1 MTTIKLSFRNIKKS
15 FKDYAI
21 YFFTLILGVAIFY
34 VFNSIESQTVLL
46 DVTNSTH
53 KVIDLMTNMLSGA
66 SVFVA
71 FILGFLI
78 IYASRFLIKRRNKE
92 FGIYMLLGMSKR
104 KISMILFFETILIGI
119 ISLAVGLGLGV
130 LLSQLMSMLVANMFE
145 ADMTKYEFIFS
156 SQACIKT
163 IIYFGIM
170 YVIVMLF
177 NTVNIGKCKLID
189 LIQTNKKSEK
199 VKMKNPMLCTIVF
212 IISAIALGYAY
223 YMVTGGINETI
234 KPPEDIFKPIVIGAV
249 STFFIFWSLSGLIL
263 KIVTS
268 MKNLYVKGLN
278 TFTFRQLSSKI
289 NSTVFSMTIISLMLF
304 VTICVLSS
312 ALSLK
317 NSMTANLDELA
328 PADIQLEKRVLNE
341 DWLDQGYNEEQIK
354 NSKLSIREILE
365 KFDFNIDSYLEESV
379 EYNLYQTEELT
390 FGDTLGDNWETIK
403 NTYTSLIPYNVPYN
417 VADDIMTIS
426 DYNKVAKFYGNEEY
440 TINEDEYI
448 IVADY
453 DSMIEIRNVAL
464 KDNQEITV
472 FGHTLKPKYNECQ
485 YGFVEMASNHINSG
499 IIIVP
504 DDIVDDNYIVYNSII
519 GNYYTDSLDEQR
531 EIQEQIKNLV
541 NNPISLEYNLPS
553 INSKVDISEASIGTG
568 ALVTFLGLYLGIVF
582 LIASVA
588 ILALKE
594 LTESTDNKERY
605 NMLRKLGAD
614 EKMINKSLFRQ
625 IAIFFM
631 FPLLIAIIH
640 SIFGITFCSYIIE
653 TFGNEQLLPS
663 IIMTAIFIVVFY
675 GGYFLITYL
684 SSKNIIKENRN
695 AREY

>member
-53 KVIDLMTNMLSGA
+53 EVIDLMTNMLSGA

-289 NSTVFSMTIISLMLF
+289 NTTVFSMTIISLMLF

-403 NTYTSLIPYNVPYN
+403 NTYTSLIPYN

-553 INSKVDISEASIGTG
+553 INSKVDISEASIGIG

-663 IIMTAIFIVVFY
+663 IIMTAIFIVVIY

>member
-46 DVTNSTH
+46 DITESTYDI
-53 KVIDLMTNMLSGA
+53 IDTLSNMLSGA

-78 IYASRFLIKRRNKE
+78 IYASRFLMKRRNKE

-130 LLSQLMSMLVANMFE
+130 ALSQLMSMLVANMFE
-145 ADMTKYEFIFS
+145 ADMTRYEFIFS
-156 SQACIKT
+156 SNACIKT
-163 IIYFGIM
+163 LIYFGIM

-177 NTVNIGKCKLID
+177 NVINVGKCKLID
-189 LIQTNKKSEK
+189 LIQTSKKSET

-212 IISAIALGYAY
+212 ILSVIALGYAY
-223 YMVTGGINETI
+223 YLVTGGVNETVQTPDGII
-234 KPPEDIFKPIVIGAV
+234 KPIIIGAV
-249 STFFIFWSLSGLIL
+249 ATFFLFWSLSGLML
-263 KIVTS
+263 KIVMN

-278 TFTFRQLSSKI
+278 TFTLRQVSSKI
-289 NSTVFSMTIISLMLF
+289 NTTVFSMTIICLMLF

-317 NSMTANLDELA
+317 NSMTENLNALA
-328 PADIQLEKRVLNE
+328 PADIQLSISVKDES
-341 DWLDQGYNEEQIK
+341 WLDQGYNEAQIE
-354 NSKLSIREILE
+354 NSKLGVRKTLE
-365 KFDFNIDSYLEESV
+365 AFGLNIEDYLQESV
-379 EYNLYQTEELT
+379 EYNSYRMDGLT
-390 FGDTLGDNWETIK
+390 FGDSLGDSLEYIK
-403 NTYTSLIPYNVPYN
+403 NNSTSMIPYNMPEE
-417 VADDIMTIS
+417 IMTIS
-426 DYNKVAKFYGNEEY
+426 DYNKVARFYGNEEY
-440 TINEDEYI
+440 TLENNEYMI
-448 IVADY
+448 IADY
-453 DSMIEIRNVAL
+453 DAMIAIRNVAL
-464 KDNQEITV
+464 ANNQELTI
-472 FGHTLKPKYNECQ
+472 FGHTLKPKYQECQ

-504 DDIVDDNYIVYNSII
+504 DNVVSEEECSYNSII

-531 EIQEQIKNLV
+531 EIQDKIKTMIQ
-541 NNPISLEYNLPS
+541 NPLSAEYSLPNV
-553 INSKVDISEASIGTG
+553 NSKVDISEASIGLG

-605 NMLRKLGAD
+605 AMLRKLGAD

-631 FPLLIAIIH
+631 FPLLVAIIH
-640 SIFGITFCSYIIE
+640 SIFGITFCSYVIS

-663 IIMTAIFIVVFY
+663 IIVTAIFIVVIY
-675 GGYFLITYL
+675 GGYFLITYF
-684 SSKNIIKENRN
+684 SSKNIIKER
-695 AREY
+695 

>member
-234 KPPEDIFKPIVIGAV
+234 KTPEDIFKPIVIGAV

-289 NSTVFSMTIISLMLF
+289 NTTVFSMTIISLMLF

-403 NTYTSLIPYNVPYN
+403 NTYTSLIPYN

>member
-46 DVTNSTH
+46 DVTESTYE
-53 KVIDLMTNMLSGA
+53 VIGMMTTMLSAA

-145 ADMTKYEFIFS
+145 ADMTKYQFIFS
-156 SQACIKT
+156 SDACIKT
-163 IIYFGIM
+163 LIYFGIM
-170 YVIVMLF
+170 YAIVMLF
-177 NTVNIGKCKLID
+177 NAINVGKCKLID
-189 LIQTNKKSEK
+189 LIQTSRKSET
-199 VKMKNPMLCTIVF
+199 VKMKNPLLCTLVF
-212 IISAIALGYAY
+212 IISAITLGYAY
-223 YMVTGGINETI
+223 YMVTGGVNKTLET
-234 KPPEDIFKPIVIGAV
+234 PENILKPIIIGAI
-249 STFFIFWSLSGLIL
+249 STFFLFWSLSGLIL
-263 KIVTS
+263 KAVMS
-268 MKNLYVKGLN
+268 MKNLYVKDLN
-278 TFTFRQLSSKI
+278 TFTFRQVSSKI
-289 NSTVFSMTIISLMLF
+289 NTTVFSMTIISLMLF

-317 NSMTANLDELA
+317 KSMTANLDELA
-328 PADIQLEKRVLNE
+328 PADIQLQKRVLNE
-341 DWLDQGYNEEQIK
+341 KWLDQGYNEEQIK
-354 NSKLSIREILE
+354 NSKLGIRETLE
-365 KFDFNIDSYLEESV
+365 KLDFNLDSYLEDSV
-379 EYNLYQTEELT
+379 EYKLYQTENLT
-390 FGDTLGDNWETIK
+390 FGDTLGDSLEKIK
-403 NTYTSLIPYNVPYN
+403 NNYTSMIPYNL
-417 VADDIMTIS
+417 AEDIMTIS
-426 DYNKVAKFYGNEEY
+426 DYNKVAKFYGNQQY
-440 TINEDEYI
+440 TLTEDEYI
-448 IVADY
+448 IIADY
-453 DSMIEIRNVAL
+453 DSMITIRNVAL
-464 KDNQEITV
+464 RNNQEITV

-485 YGFVEMASNHINSG
+485 YGFVEMSSNHINPG

-504 DDIVDDNYIVYNSII
+504 DDVVDDHYVAYNSVI
-519 GNYYTDSLDEQR
+519 GNYCTNDLDEQR
-531 EIQEQIKNLV
+531 QIQEQIRNLV
-541 NNPISLEYNLPS
+541 TNPLATQYNLPT
-553 INSKVDISEASIGTG
+553 INSRVDISEASIGLG

-605 NMLRKLGAD
+605 KMLRKLGAD

-631 FPLLIAIIH
+631 FPLLVAIIH
-640 SIFGITFCSYIIE
+640 SIFGLTFCSYVIS
-653 TFGNEQLLPS
+653 TFGNEQLLNS
-663 IIMTAIFIVVFY
+663 IIMTAIFIVVIY

-684 SSKNIIKENRN
+684 CSKNIIKEK
-695 AREY
+695 

>member
-46 DVTNSTH
+46 DVTESTYE
-53 KVIDLMTNMLSGA
+53 VIGMMTTMLSAA

-119 ISLAVGLGLGV
+119 ISLAVGLGLGI

-145 ADMTKYEFIFS
+145 ADMTKYQFIFS
-156 SQACIKT
+156 QDACIKT
-163 IIYFGIM
+163 LIYFGIM

-177 NTVNIGKCKLID
+177 NAINVGKCKLID
-189 LIQTNKKSEK
+189 LIQTSKKSETIK
-199 VKMKNPMLCTIVF
+199 LKNLLLCTVVF
-212 IISAIALGYAY
+212 ILSVVALGYAY

-234 KPPEDIFKPIVIGAV
+234 KTPEDILKPIVIGAI

-263 KIVTS
+263 KIVMG

-278 TFTFRQLSSKI
+278 AFTFRQVSSKI
-289 NSTVFSMTIISLMLF
+289 NTTVFSMTIISLMLF

-312 ALSLK
+312 SLSLK

-328 PADIQLEKRVLNE
+328 PADIQLTISVKDD
-341 DWLDQGYNEEQIK
+341 DWLNQGYNEKQIA
-354 NSKLSIREILE
+354 NSKLGVRKNLE
-365 KFDFNIDSYLEESV
+365 ALNFNIDNYFNESV
-379 EYNLYQTEELT
+379 EYNIYRTEDLV
-390 FGDTLGDNWETIK
+390 FDDTLGDSKKEVEES
-403 NTYTSLIPYNVPYN
+403 YLTSMIPYSVEEM
-417 VADDIMTIS
+417 IMTVS
-426 DYNKVAKFYGNEEY
+426 DYNNVAKIYNNEEY
-440 TINEDEYI
+440 SLNDNEYM

-453 DSMIEIRNVAL
+453 DSMVQIRNIAL
-464 KDNQEITV
+464 KNNEEITV
-472 FGHTLKPKYNECQ
+472 FGHTLKPKYNECKD
-485 YGFVEMASNHINSG
+485 GFVDMSSNHINSG

-504 DDIVDDNYIVYNSII
+504 DNVVDENYKAYNSII
-519 GNYYTDSLDEQR
+519 GNYKTESVDEQR
-531 EIQEQIKNLV
+531 NIEETIKGLI
-541 NNPISLEYNLPS
+541 NNPLSEKYNLPTV
-553 INSKVDISEASIGTG
+553 NTRLDISEASIGLG

-605 NMLRKLGAD
+605 KMLRKLGAD

-631 FPLLIAIIH
+631 FPLLVAIIH
-640 SIFGITFCSYIIE
+640 SIFGIKFCSYIIS
-653 TFGNEQLLPS
+653 TFGNEQLLNS
-663 IIMTAIFIVVFY
+663 IIMTAVFIVVIY

-684 SSKNIIKENRN
+684 CSKNIIKEK
-695 AREY
+695 

>member
-53 KVIDLMTNMLSGA
+53 EVIDLMTNMLSGA

-234 KPPEDIFKPIVIGAV
+234 KTPEDIFKPIVIGAV

-289 NSTVFSMTIISLMLF
+289 NTTVFSMTIISLMLF

-403 NTYTSLIPYNVPYN
+403 NTYTSLIPYNV
-417 VADDIMTIS
+417 ADDIMTIS

-485 YGFVEMASNHINSG
+485 YGFLEMASNHINSG

-553 INSKVDISEASIGTG
+553 INSKVDISEASIGIG

-663 IIMTAIFIVVFY
+663 IIMTAIFIVVIY

-684 SSKNIIKENRN
+684 YSKNIIKENRN

>member
-34 VFNSIESQTVLL
+34 VFNSIESQTVLI
-46 DVTNSTH
+46 DATESTYEI
-53 KVIDLMTNMLSGA
+53 IDMMTTMLSAA

-78 IYASRFLIKRRNKE
+78 IYASRFLMKRRNKE

-104 KISMILFFETILIGI
+104 KISMVLFFETILIGI
-119 ISLAVGLGLGV
+119 ISLVVGLGLGV

-145 ADMTKYEFIFS
+145 ADMTKYQFIFS
-156 SQACIKT
+156 ADSCIKT
-163 IIYFGIM
+163 LIYFGIM

-177 NTVNIGKCKLID
+177 NAINVGRCKLID
-189 LIQTNKKSEK
+189 LLQTSRKSET
-199 VKMKNPMLCTIVF
+199 VKMKNPLLCVIVF
-212 IISAIALGYAY
+212 ILAVIALGYAY

-234 KPPEDIFKPIVIGAV
+234 KTPQDILKPIVIGAI

-263 KIVTS
+263 KIVMN

-278 TFTFRQLSSKI
+278 AFTFRQVSSKI
-289 NSTVFSMTIISLMLF
+289 NTTVFSMTIISLMLF

-328 PADIQLEKRVLNE
+328 PADIQLTISVKDD
-341 DWLDQGYNEEQIK
+341 DWLDQGYNEKQIE
-354 NSKLSIREILE
+354 NSKLGVRRTLE
-365 KFDFNIDSYLEESV
+365 AFDFNIDDYFKEYV
-379 EYNLYQTEELT
+379 EYNSYRMDNFT
-390 FGDTLGDNWETIK
+390 FADSLGDSLEYVK
-403 NTYTSLIPYNVPYN
+403 NNTTSMIPYNMSEE
-417 VADDIMTIS
+417 IIKLS
-426 DYNKVAKFYGNEEY
+426 DYNKIARIYNNEEY
-440 TINEDEYI
+440 TLNEDEYMI
-448 IVADY
+448 IADY
-453 DSMIEIRNVAL
+453 DSMITIRNVAL
-464 KDNQEITV
+464 EDNQELTI
-472 FGHTLKPKYNECQ
+472 FGHTLKPKYNECKE
-485 YGFVEMASNHINSG
+485 GFVEMASNHINSG
-499 IIIVP
+499 VIIVP
-504 DDIVDDNYIVYNSII
+504 DEIVDEQYLAFNSII
-519 GNYYTDSLDEQR
+519 GNYYTDSLEEQR
-531 EIQEQIKNLV
+531 DIQEQLKNLI
-541 NNPISLEYNLPS
+541 NNPLSVEYSLPT
-553 INSKVDISEASIGTG
+553 INSRVDISEASIGIG

-605 NMLRKLGAD
+605 KMLRKLGAD
-614 EKMINKSLFRQ
+614 EKMINRSLFRQ
-625 IAIFFM
+625 IAIFFI
-631 FPLLIAIIH
+631 FPLLVAIIH

-653 TFGNEQLLPS
+653 TFGNEQLLNS
-663 IIMTAIFIVVFY
+663 IIMTAIFIVVIY

-684 SSKNIIKENRN
+684 SSKNIIKER
-695 AREY
+695 

>member
-46 DVTNSTH
+46 DITESTYDI
-53 KVIDLMTNMLSGA
+53 IDTLSNMLSGA

-78 IYASRFLIKRRNKE
+78 IYASRFLMKRRNKE

-119 ISLAVGLGLGV
+119 ISLAVGLGLGA

-145 ADMTKYEFIFS
+145 ADMTRYEFIFS
-156 SQACIKT
+156 SDACIKT
-163 IIYFGIM
+163 LIYFGIM

-177 NTVNIGKCKLID
+177 NVINVGKCKLID
-189 LIQTNKKSEK
+189 LIQTSKKSET
-199 VKMKNPMLCTIVF
+199 VKMKNPMICTIVF
-212 IISAIALGYAY
+212 ILSVIALGYAY
-223 YMVTGGINETI
+223 YLVTGGVNETVQTPDGII
-234 KPPEDIFKPIVIGAV
+234 KPIIIGAV
-249 STFFIFWSLSGLIL
+249 ATFFLFWSLSGLML
-263 KIVTS
+263 KIVMS
-268 MKNLYVKGLN
+268 MKSLYTKGLN
-278 TFTFRQLSSKI
+278 TFTLRQVSSKI
-289 NSTVFSMTIISLMLF
+289 NTTVFSMTIICLMLF

-317 NSMTANLDELA
+317 SSMTANLNELA
-328 PADIQLEKRVLNE
+328 PADIQLSISVKDES
-341 DWLDQGYNEEQIK
+341 WLDQGYNEAQIE
-354 NSKLSIREILE
+354 NSKLGIRKTLE
-365 KFDFNIDSYLEESV
+365 AFGINIDDYLQESV
-379 EYNLYQTEELT
+379 EYNSYRMDDLT
-390 FGDTLGDNWETIK
+390 FGDSLGDSLEYIK
-403 NTYTSLIPYNVPYN
+403 NNTTSMIPYNMQEE
-417 VADDIMTIS
+417 IMTIS
-426 DYNKVAKFYGNEEY
+426 DYNKVARFYGNEEY
-440 TINEDEYI
+440 TLADNEYI
-448 IVADY
+448 IIADY
-453 DSMIEIRNVAL
+453 DAMIAIRNVAL
-464 KDNQEITV
+464 ANNQELTI
-472 FGHTLKPKYNECQ
+472 FGHTLKPKYQECQ

-504 DDIVDDNYIVYNSII
+504 DAVVSGEERSYNSII
-519 GNYYTDSLDEQR
+519 GNYYTNSLDEQR
-531 EIQEQIKNLV
+531 EIQGQIKNLV
-541 NNPISLEYNLPS
+541 KNPLSENYSLPNV
-553 INSKVDISEASIGTG
+553 NSKVDISEASIGLG

-605 NMLRKLGAD
+605 AMLRKLGAD

-631 FPLLIAIIH
+631 FPLLVAIIH
-640 SIFGITFCSYIIE
+640 SIFGITFCSYIIS

-663 IIMTAIFIVVFY
+663 IIVTAIFIVVIY
-675 GGYFLITYL
+675 GGYFLITYF
-684 SSKNIIKENRN
+684 SSKNIIKER
-695 AREY
+695 

>member
-46 DVTNSTH
+46 DVTESTYE
-53 KVIDLMTNMLSGA
+53 VIDMMTTMLSAA

-78 IYASRFLIKRRNKE
+78 IYASRFLMKRRNKE

-119 ISLAVGLGLGV
+119 ISLVVGLGLGV

-145 ADMTKYEFIFS
+145 ADMTKYQFIFS
-156 SQACIKT
+156 QDACIKT
-163 IIYFGIM
+163 LIYFGIM
-170 YVIVMLF
+170 YIIVMLF
-177 NTVNIGKCKLID
+177 NAINVGKCKLID
-189 LIQTNKKSEK
+189 LIQTSKKSETIK
-199 VKMKNPMLCTIVF
+199 LKNPLLCTVVF
-212 IISAIALGYAY
+212 ILSAIALGYAY
-223 YMVTGGINETI
+223 YMVTGGINETV
-234 KPPEDIFKPIVIGAV
+234 KTPEDILKPIVIGAI

-263 KIVTS
+263 KIVMS
-268 MKNLYVKGLN
+268 MKNLYVKRLN
-278 TFTFRQLSSKI
+278 AFTFRQVSSKI
-289 NSTVFSMTIISLMLF
+289 NTTVFSMTIISLMLF

-328 PADIQLEKRVLNE
+328 PADIQLTISVKDD
-341 DWLDQGYNEEQIK
+341 DWLDQGYNEKQIE
-354 NSKLSIREILE
+354 NSKLGVRENLE
-365 KFDFNIDSYLEESV
+365 ALNFNIDDYLEESV
-379 EYNLYQTEELT
+379 EYNIYRTEDLT
-390 FGDTLGDNWETIK
+390 FDDTLGDSMEEIEK
-403 NTYTSLIPYNVPYN
+403 SYLTSMIPYSVEEM
-417 VADDIMTIS
+417 IMTIS
-426 DYNKVAKFYGNEEY
+426 DYNNVAKIYNNEQY
-440 TINEDEYI
+440 TLNDDEYMI
-448 IVADY
+448 IADY
-453 DSMIEIRNVAL
+453 DSMVQIRNIAL
-464 KDNQEITV
+464 KNNEEINV
-472 FGHTLKPKYNECQ
+472 FGHTLKPKYNECKD
-485 YGFVEMASNHINSG
+485 GFVDMSSNHINSG
-499 IIIVP
+499 IIVIP
-504 DDIVDDNYIVYNSII
+504 DSIVDNNFKAYNSII
-519 GNYYTDSLDEQR
+519 GNYNTESIDEQR
-531 EIQEQIKNLV
+531 EIQNSIRNLI
-541 NNPISLEYNLPS
+541 NNPLSEQYNLPTV
-553 INSKVDISEASIGTG
+553 NSRLDISEASIGLG

-605 NMLRKLGAD
+605 KMLRKLGAD
-614 EKMINKSLFRQ
+614 EKMVNKSLFRQ

-640 SIFGITFCSYIIE
+640 SIFGIKFCSYIIS
-653 TFGNEQLLPS
+653 TFGNEQLLNS
-663 IIMTAIFIVVFY
+663 IIMTAVFIVVIY

-684 SSKNIIKENRN
+684 CSKNIIKEK
-695 AREY
+695 

>member
-53 KVIDLMTNMLSGA
+53 EVIDLMTNMLSGA

-104 KISMILFFETILIGI
+104 RISMILFFETILIGI
-119 ISLAVGLGLGV
+119 ISLAVGLGIGV

-289 NSTVFSMTIISLMLF
+289 NTTVFSMTIISLMLF

-403 NTYTSLIPYNVPYN
+403 NTYTSLIPYNV
-417 VADDIMTIS
+417 ADDIMTIS

-485 YGFVEMASNHINSG
+485 YGFVEMASNHMNSG

-553 INSKVDISEASIGTG
+553 INSKVDISEASIGIG

>member
-234 KPPEDIFKPIVIGAV
+234 KTPENIFKPIVIGAV

-289 NSTVFSMTIISLMLF
+289 NTTVFSMTIISLMLF

-317 NSMTANLDELA
+317 NSMTANLEELA

-403 NTYTSLIPYNVPYN
+403 NTYTSLIPYNV
-417 VADDIMTIS
+417 ADDIMTIS

-485 YGFVEMASNHINSG
+485 YGFVEMAGNHMNSG

-663 IIMTAIFIVVFY
+663 IIMTAIFIVVIY

-684 SSKNIIKENRN
+684 YSKNIIKENRN

>member
-46 DVTNSTH
+46 DVTESTYE
-53 KVIDLMTNMLSGA
+53 VIGMMTTMLSAA

-156 SQACIKT
+156 QDACIKT
-163 IIYFGIM
+163 LIYFGIM

-177 NTVNIGKCKLID
+177 NAINVGKCKLID
-189 LIQTNKKSEK
+189 LIQTSKKSETIK
-199 VKMKNPMLCTIVF
+199 LKNPLLCTVVF
-212 IISAIALGYAY
+212 ILSAIALGYAY

-234 KPPEDIFKPIVIGAV
+234 KTPEDILKPIVIGAI

-263 KIVTS
+263 KIVMS

-278 TFTFRQLSSKI
+278 AFTFRQVSSKI
-289 NSTVFSMTIISLMLF
+289 NTTVFSMTIISLMLF

-312 ALSLK
+312 SLSLK

-328 PADIQLEKRVLNE
+328 PADIQLTISVKDD
-341 DWLDQGYNEEQIK
+341 DWLDQGYNEKQIE
-354 NSKLSIREILE
+354 NSKLGVRKTLE
-365 KFDFNIDSYLEESV
+365 AFDFNIDDYFKEYV
-379 EYNLYQTEELT
+379 EYNSYRMEDFT
-390 FGDTLGDNWETIK
+390 FADSLGDSLEYVK
-403 NTYTSLIPYNVPYN
+403 NNNTSMIPYNMPEE
-417 VADDIMTIS
+417 IIKLS
-426 DYNKVAKFYGNEEY
+426 DYNKIAKIYNNEEY
-440 TINEDEYI
+440 TLNQDEYMI
-448 IVADY
+448 IADY
-453 DSMIEIRNVAL
+453 DSMIAIRDIAL
-464 KDNQEITV
+464 EKGQELTI
-472 FGHTLKPKYNECQ
+472 FGHKLKPKYNECKD
-485 YGFVEMASNHINSG
+485 GFIEMASNHINSG
-499 IIIVP
+499 VIVVP
-504 DDIVDDNYIVYNSII
+504 DEIVDEQYLAFNSII
-519 GNYYTDSLDEQR
+519 GNYYTDDLDEQR
-531 EIQEQIKNLV
+531 EIKEQILDLVKNPLSAEYCLPTV
-541 NNPISLEYNLPS
+541 NSR
-553 INSKVDISEASIGTG
+553 VDISEASIGLG

-605 NMLRKLGAD
+605 KMLRKLGAD

-640 SIFGITFCSYIIE
+640 SIFGIKFCSYIIS
-653 TFGNEQLLPS
+653 TFGNEQLLNS
-663 IIMTAIFIVVFY
+663 IIMTAVFIVVIY

-684 SSKNIIKENRN
+684 CSKNIIKEK
-695 AREY
+695 

>member
-34 VFNSIESQTVLL
+34 VFNSIESQTVLIE
-46 DVTNSTH
+46 VTENTYE
-53 KVIDLMTNMLSGA
+53 VIDMMTTMISAA
-66 SVFVA
+66 SIFVA

-78 IYASRFLIKRRNKE
+78 IYASRFLMKRRNKE

-104 KISMILFFETILIGI
+104 KISMILFFETILIGV
-119 ISLAVGLGLGV
+119 ISLVVGLGLGI

-145 ADMTKYEFIFS
+145 ADMTKYQFIFS
-156 SQACIKT
+156 SDACIKT
-163 IIYFGIM
+163 LIYFGIM

-177 NTVNIGKCKLID
+177 NAINVGKCKLID
-189 LIQTNKKSEK
+189 LIQTSRKSET
-199 VKMKNPMLCTIVF
+199 VKMKNPLLCVIVF
-212 IISAIALGYAY
+212 ILAAIALGYAY
-223 YMVTGGINETI
+223 YMVTGGIKETI
-234 KPPEDIFKPIVIGAV
+234 KTPQDIVKPIIIGTI

-263 KIVTS
+263 KVVMS

-278 TFTFRQLSSKI
+278 AFTFRQVSSKI
-289 NSTVFSMTIISLMLF
+289 NTTVFSMTIISLMLF

-328 PADIQLEKRVLNE
+328 PADIQLTISVKDD
-341 DWLDQGYNEEQIK
+341 DWLDQGYNEKQIE
-354 NSKLSIREILE
+354 NSKLGVRKTLE
-365 KFDFNIDSYLEESV
+365 AFNFNIDDYFKEYV
-379 EYNLYQTEELT
+379 EYNLYTTSSLT
-390 FGDTLGDNWETIK
+390 LGDTLGSELNTIK
-403 NTYTSLIPYNVPYN
+403 MMYKSLIPYETPEQ
-417 VADDIMTIS
+417 IIKIS
-426 DYNKVAKFYGNEEY
+426 DYNRIAKLYGNKEY
-440 TINEDEYI
+440 TLNENEYMI
-448 IVADY
+448 IADY
-453 DSMIEIRNVAL
+453 DNMAQIRNVAL
-464 KDNQEITV
+464 KNNEKITV
-472 FGHTLKPKYNECQ
+472 FNHELVPKFDECQ
-485 YGFVEMASNHINSG
+485 YGFVEISSSHINSG
-499 IIIVP
+499 IIVVP
-504 DDIVDDNYIVYNSII
+504 DDIVEEDNIAYNSII
-519 GNYYTDSLDEQR
+519 GNYYTDDLDEQK

-541 NNPISLEYNLPS
+541 NNPLSAEYCLPTV
-553 INSKVDISEASIGTG
+553 NSKSDISEASIGIG

-605 NMLRKLGAD
+605 KMLRKLGAD
-614 EKMINKSLFRQ
+614 EKMINRSLFRQ
-625 IAIFFM
+625 IAIFFI

-653 TFGNEQLLPS
+653 TFGNEQLLNS
-663 IIMTAIFIVVFY
+663 IIMTAIFIVVIY

-684 SSKNIIKENRN
+684 SSKNIIKEK
-695 AREY
+695 

>member
-46 DVTNSTH
+46 DVTSSTH

-78 IYASRFLIKRRNKE
+78 IYASRFLTKRRNKE

-119 ISLAVGLGLGV
+119 ISLAVGLGIGV

-289 NSTVFSMTIISLMLF
+289 NTTVFSMTIISLMLF

-403 NTYTSLIPYNVPYN
+403 NTYTSLIPYNV
-417 VADDIMTIS
+417 ADDIMTIS

-485 YGFVEMASNHINSG
+485 YGFVEMACNHMNSG

-640 SIFGITFCSYIIE
+640 SIFGIIFCSYIIE

-663 IIMTAIFIVVFY
+663 IIMTAIFIVVIY

>member
-1 MTTIKLSFRNIKKS
+1 MTTIKLAFRNIKKS

-46 DVTNSTH
+46 DITESTYDI
-53 KVIDLMTNMLSGA
+53 IDTLSNMLSGA

-78 IYASRFLIKRRNKE
+78 IYASRFLMKRRNKE

-119 ISLAVGLGLGV
+119 ISLAIGLSLGV
-130 LLSQLMSMLVANMFE
+130 ALSQLMSMLVANMFE
-145 ADMTKYEFIFS
+145 ADMTRYEFIFS
-156 SQACIKT
+156 SDACIKT
-163 IIYFGIM
+163 LIYFGIM

-177 NTVNIGKCKLID
+177 NVINVGKCKLID
-189 LIQTNKKSEK
+189 LIQTSKKSET

-212 IISAIALGYAY
+212 IISVIALGYAY
-223 YMVTGGINETI
+223 YLVTGGVNETVQTPDGII
-234 KPPEDIFKPIVIGAV
+234 KPIIIGAV
-249 STFFIFWSLSGLIL
+249 ATFFLFWSLSGLML
-263 KIVTS
+263 KIVMG

-278 TFTFRQLSSKI
+278 TFTLRQVSSKI
-289 NSTVFSMTIISLMLF
+289 NTTVFSMTIICLMLF

-312 ALSLK
+312 SLSLK
-317 NSMTANLDELA
+317 NSMTENLNALA
-328 PADIQLEKRVLNE
+328 PADIQLSISVKDES
-341 DWLDQGYNEEQIK
+341 WLDQGYNEAQIE
-354 NSKLSIREILE
+354 NSKLGVRKTLE
-365 KFDFNIDSYLEESV
+365 AFGINIDDYLQESV
-379 EYNLYQTEELT
+379 EYNSYRMDDLT
-390 FGDTLGDNWETIK
+390 FGDSLGDSLEYIK
-403 NTYTSLIPYNVPYN
+403 NNSTSMIPYNMPEE
-417 VADDIMTIS
+417 IMTIS
-426 DYNKVAKFYGNEEY
+426 DYNKVARFYGNEEY
-440 TINEDEYI
+440 TLADDEYI
-448 IVADY
+448 IIADY
-453 DSMIEIRNVAL
+453 DAMIAIRNVAL
-464 KDNQEITV
+464 ANNQELTI
-472 FGHTLKPKYNECQ
+472 FGHTLKPKYQECQ

-504 DDIVDDNYIVYNSII
+504 DAVVSGEERSYNSII

-531 EIQEQIKNLV
+531 EIQEQIKSLV
-541 NNPISLEYNLPS
+541 KNPLSVEYSLPNV
-553 INSKVDISEASIGTG
+553 NSKVDISEASIGLG

-605 NMLRKLGAD
+605 AILRKLGAD

-631 FPLLIAIIH
+631 FPLLVAIIH
-640 SIFGITFCSYIIE
+640 SIFGITFCSYVIS

-663 IIMTAIFIVVFY
+663 IIMTAIFIVVIY
-675 GGYFLITYL
+675 GGYFLITYF
-684 SSKNIIKENRN
+684 SSKNIIKER
-695 AREY
+695 

>member
-289 NSTVFSMTIISLMLF
+289 NTTVFSMTIISLMLF

-317 NSMTANLDELA
+317 NSMTANLEELA

-403 NTYTSLIPYNVPYN
+403 NTYTSLIPYN

-553 INSKVDISEASIGTG
+553 INSKVDISEASIGIG

>member
-46 DVTNSTH
+46 DITESTYDI
-53 KVIDLMTNMLSGA
+53 IDTLSNMLSGA

-78 IYASRFLIKRRNKE
+78 IYASRFLMKRRNKE

-130 LLSQLMSMLVANMFE
+130 ALSQLMSMLVANMFE
-145 ADMTKYEFIFS
+145 ADMTRYEFIFS
-156 SQACIKT
+156 SDACIKT
-163 IIYFGIM
+163 LIYFGIM

-177 NTVNIGKCKLID
+177 NVINVGKCKLID
-189 LIQTNKKSEK
+189 LIQTSKKSET

-212 IISAIALGYAY
+212 ILSVIALGYAY
-223 YMVTGGINETI
+223 WLVTGGVNETVQTPDGII
-234 KPPEDIFKPIVIGAV
+234 KPIIIGAV
-249 STFFIFWSLSGLIL
+249 ATFFLFWSLSGLML
-263 KIVTS
+263 KIVMG

-278 TFTFRQLSSKI
+278 TFTLRQVSSKI
-289 NSTVFSMTIISLMLF
+289 NTTVFSMTIICLMLF

-312 ALSLK
+312 SLSLK
-317 NSMTANLDELA
+317 NSMTENLNALA
-328 PADIQLEKRVLNE
+328 PADIQLSISVKDES
-341 DWLDQGYNEEQIK
+341 WLDQGYNEAQIE
-354 NSKLSIREILE
+354 NSKLGVRKTLE
-365 KFDFNIDSYLEESV
+365 AFGINIDDYLQESV
-379 EYNLYQTEELT
+379 EYNSYRMDDLT
-390 FGDTLGDNWETIK
+390 FGDSLGDSLEYIK
-403 NTYTSLIPYNVPYN
+403 NNSTSMIPYNMPEE
-417 VADDIMTIS
+417 IMTIS
-426 DYNKVAKFYGNEEY
+426 DYNKVARFYGNEEY
-440 TINEDEYI
+440 TLADDEYI
-448 IVADY
+448 IIADY
-453 DSMIEIRNVAL
+453 DAMIAIRNVAL
-464 KDNQEITV
+464 ENEQELTI
-472 FGHTLKPKYNECQ
+472 FGHTLKPKYQECQ

-504 DDIVDDNYIVYNSII
+504 DAVVSGEERSYNSII

-531 EIQEQIKNLV
+531 EIQEQIKSLV
-541 NNPISLEYNLPS
+541 KNPLSVEYSLPNV
-553 INSKVDISEASIGTG
+553 NSKVDISEASIGLG

-605 NMLRKLGAD
+605 AMLRKLGAD

-631 FPLLIAIIH
+631 FPLLVAIIH
-640 SIFGITFCSYIIE
+640 SIFGITFCSYVIS

-663 IIMTAIFIVVFY
+663 IIMTAIFIVVIY
-675 GGYFLITYL
+675 GGYFLITYF
-684 SSKNIIKENRN
+684 SSKNIIKER
-695 AREY
+695 

>member
-46 DVTNSTH
+46 DVTNSTYE
-53 KVIDLMTNMLSGA
+53 VIDLMTNMLSGV

-163 IIYFGIM
+163 IVYFGIM
-170 YVIVMLF
+170 YAIVMLF
-177 NTVNIGKCKLID
+177 NTINVGKCKLID
-189 LIQTNKKSEK
+189 LIQTNKKSET

-234 KPPEDIFKPIVIGAV
+234 KTPEDIFKPIVIGAI

-263 KIVTS
+263 KAVMS

-289 NSTVFSMTIISLMLF
+289 NTTVFSMTIISLMLF

-312 ALSLK
+312 SLSLK
-317 NSMTANLDELA
+317 KSMTANLDELA

-341 DWLDQGYNEEQIK
+341 DWLDQGYNEEQIR

-379 EYNLYQTEELT
+379 EYNLYQTEDLT
-390 FGDTLGDNWETIK
+390 FGDTLGDSLDTIK
-403 NTYTSLIPYNVPYN
+403 NTYTSMVPYN
-417 VADDIMTIS
+417 IADDIMKIS
-426 DYNKVAKFYGNEEY
+426 DYNNVAKFYGNEEY
-440 TINEDEYI
+440 TLNEDEYL
-448 IVADY
+448 IVADF
-453 DSMIEIRNVAL
+453 DSMIAIRNVAL
-464 KDNQEITV
+464 KDNQKITV
-472 FGHTLKPKYNECQ
+472 FGHTLKPKYNDCQ

-504 DDIVDDNYIVYNSII
+504 DNVVDDYYIAYNSVI

-541 NNPISLEYNLPS
+541 NNPISIEYNLPS
-553 INSKVDISEASIGTG
+553 INSKVDISEASIGIG

-631 FPLLIAIIH
+631 FPLLVAIIH
-640 SIFGITFCSYIIE
+640 SIFGITFCSYIIS

-663 IIMTAIFIVVFY
+663 IIMTSIFIVVIY

-684 SSKNIIKENRN
+684 CSKNIIKENRN
-695 AREY
+695 VREY

>member
-46 DVTNSTH
+46 DVTNSTYE
-53 KVIDLMTNMLSGA
+53 VIDLMTNMLSGV

-78 IYASRFLIKRRNKE
+78 IYASKFLIKRRNKE

-163 IIYFGIM
+163 IVYFGIM
-170 YVIVMLF
+170 YAIVMLF
-177 NTVNIGKCKLID
+177 NTINVGKCKLID
-189 LIQTNKKSEK
+189 LIQTNKKSET

-234 KPPEDIFKPIVIGAV
+234 KTPEDIFKPIVIGAI

-263 KIVTS
+263 KAVMS

-289 NSTVFSMTIISLMLF
+289 NTTVFSMTIISLMLF

-312 ALSLK
+312 SLSLK
-317 NSMTANLDELA
+317 KSMTANLDELA

-341 DWLDQGYNEEQIK
+341 DWLDQGYNEEQIR

-379 EYNLYQTEELT
+379 EYNLYQTEDLT
-390 FGDTLGDNWETIK
+390 FGDTLGDSLDKIK
-403 NTYTSLIPYNVPYN
+403 NTYTSMVPYN
-417 VADDIMTIS
+417 IADDIMKIS
-426 DYNKVAKFYGNEEY
+426 DYNNVAKFYGNEEY
-440 TINEDEYI
+440 TLNEDEYL
-448 IVADY
+448 IVADF
-453 DSMIEIRNVAL
+453 DSMIAIRNVAL
-464 KDNQEITV
+464 KDNQKITV

-504 DDIVDDNYIVYNSII
+504 DNVVDDYYIAYNSVI

-541 NNPISLEYNLPS
+541 NNPISIEYNLPS
-553 INSKVDISEASIGTG
+553 INSKVDISEASIGIG

-631 FPLLIAIIH
+631 FPLLVAIIH
-640 SIFGITFCSYIIE
+640 SIFGITFCSYIIS

-663 IIMTAIFIVVFY
+663 IIMTSIFIVVIY

-684 SSKNIIKENRN
+684 CSKNIIKENRN
-695 AREY
+695 VREY

>member
-46 DVTNSTH
+46 DVTESTYE
-53 KVIDLMTNMLSGA
+53 VIGMMTTMLSAA

-145 ADMTKYEFIFS
+145 ADMTKYQFIFS
-156 SQACIKT
+156 QDACIKT
-163 IIYFGIM
+163 LIYFGIM

-177 NTVNIGKCKLID
+177 NAINVGKCKLID
-189 LIQTNKKSEK
+189 LIQTSKKSETIK
-199 VKMKNPMLCTIVF
+199 LKNLLLCTVVF
-212 IISAIALGYAY
+212 ILSVVALGYAY
-223 YMVTGGINETI
+223 YMVTGGINETV
-234 KPPEDIFKPIVIGAV
+234 KTPEDILKPIVIGAI

-263 KIVTS
+263 KIVMG

-278 TFTFRQLSSKI
+278 AFTFRQVSSKI
-289 NSTVFSMTIISLMLF
+289 NTTVFSMTIISLMLF

-312 ALSLK
+312 SLSLK

-328 PADIQLEKRVLNE
+328 PADIQLTISVKDD
-341 DWLDQGYNEEQIK
+341 DWLNQGYNEKQIA
-354 NSKLSIREILE
+354 NSKLGVRKNLE
-365 KFDFNIDSYLEESV
+365 ALNFNIDNYFNESV
-379 EYNLYQTEELT
+379 EYNIYRTEDLV
-390 FGDTLGDNWETIK
+390 FDDTLGDSKKEVEES
-403 NTYTSLIPYNVPYN
+403 YLTSMIPYSVEEM
-417 VADDIMTIS
+417 IMTVS
-426 DYNKVAKFYGNEEY
+426 DYNNVAKIYNNEEY
-440 TINEDEYI
+440 SLNDNEYM

-453 DSMIEIRNVAL
+453 DSMVQIRNIAL
-464 KDNQEITV
+464 KNNEEITV
-472 FGHTLKPKYNECQ
+472 FGHTLKPKYNECKD
-485 YGFVEMASNHINSG
+485 GFVDMSSNHINSG
-499 IIIVP
+499 IIVIP
-504 DDIVDDNYIVYNSII
+504 DNVVDENYKAYNSII
-519 GNYYTDSLDEQR
+519 GNYKTESVDEQR
-531 EIQEQIKNLV
+531 KIEEIIKGLI
-541 NNPISLEYNLPS
+541 NNPLSEQYNLPT
-553 INSKVDISEASIGTG
+553 INTRLDISEASIGLG

-605 NMLRKLGAD
+605 KMLRKLGAD

-631 FPLLIAIIH
+631 FPLLVAIIH
-640 SIFGITFCSYIIE
+640 SIFGIKFCSYIIS
-653 TFGNEQLLPS
+653 TFGNEQLLNS
-663 IIMTAIFIVVFY
+663 IIMTAVFIVVIY

-684 SSKNIIKENRN
+684 CSKNIIKEK
-695 AREY
+695 

>member
-53 KVIDLMTNMLSGA
+53 EVIDLMTNMLSGA

-130 LLSQLMSMLVANMFE
+130 LLSQLMGMLVAHMFE

-234 KPPEDIFKPIVIGAV
+234 KTPEDIFKPIVIGAV

-289 NSTVFSMTIISLMLF
+289 NTTVFSMTIISLMLF

-403 NTYTSLIPYNVPYN
+403 NTYTSLIPYN

-553 INSKVDISEASIGTG
+553 INSKVDISEASIGIG

>member
-53 KVIDLMTNMLSGA
+53 EVIDLMTNMLSGA

-289 NSTVFSMTIISLMLF
+289 NTTVFSMTIISLMLF

-403 NTYTSLIPYNVPYN
+403 NTYTSLIPYNV
-417 VADDIMTIS
+417 ADDIMTIS

-485 YGFVEMASNHINSG
+485 YGFVEMASNHMNSG

-663 IIMTAIFIVVFY
+663 IIMTAIFIVVIY

-684 SSKNIIKENRN
+684 YSKNIIKENRN

>member
-53 KVIDLMTNMLSGA
+53 EVIDLMTNMLSGA

-289 NSTVFSMTIISLMLF
+289 NTTVFSMTIISLMLF

-403 NTYTSLIPYNVPYN
+403 NTYTSLIPYNV
-417 VADDIMTIS
+417 ADDIMTIS

-531 EIQEQIKNLV
+531 EIQEQLKNLI

>member
-46 DVTNSTH
+46 DVTQSTYE
-53 KVIDLMTNMLSGA
+53 VIDMMTSMLSA
-66 SVFVA
+66 VSVFVA

-78 IYASRFLIKRRNKE
+78 IYASRFLMKRRNKE
-92 FGIYMLLGMSKR
+92 FGIYMLLGMSRR
-104 KISMILFFETILIGI
+104 KISMILFFETILIGV
-119 ISLAVGLGLGV
+119 ISLVVGLGLGV

-145 ADMTKYEFIFS
+145 ADMTRYEFIFS
-156 SQACIKT
+156 SNACIKT
-163 IIYFGIM
+163 LIYFSIM
-170 YVIVMLF
+170 YVIVMLL
-177 NTVNIGKCKLID
+177 NSINVGKCKLID
-189 LIQTNKKSEK
+189 LIQTNKKSET

-234 KPPEDIFKPIVIGAV
+234 KTPQDIFKPILIGAV

-263 KIVTS
+263 KIV
-268 MKNLYVKGLN
+268 MNMRNLYVKGLN
-278 TFTFRQLSSKI
+278 TFTLRQVSSKI
-289 NSTVFSMTIISLMLF
+289 NTTVFSMTIISLMLF

-328 PADIQLEKRVLNE
+328 PADIQLTISVEDD
-341 DWLDQGYNEEQIK
+341 DWLDQGYNEQQIE
-354 NSKLSIREILE
+354 NSKLGVRKNLE
-365 KFDFNIDSYLEESV
+365 ALNLDIDNYLKESV
-379 EYNLYQTEELT
+379 EYNIYRTEDLT
-390 FGDTLGDNWETIK
+390 FDDTLGDSMEEVERN
-403 NTYTSLIPYNVPYN
+403 YLTSMIPYSVSEM
-417 VADDIMTIS
+417 IMTIS
-426 DYNKVAKFYGNEEY
+426 DYNNVAKIYNNEEY
-440 TINEDEYI
+440 TLNDDEYMI
-448 IVADY
+448 IADY
-453 DSMIEIRNVAL
+453 DSMVQIRNIAL
-464 KDNQEITV
+464 KNNEEINV
-472 FGHTLKPKYNECQ
+472 FGHTLKPKYNECKD
-485 YGFVEMASNHINSG
+485 GFVDMSSNHINSG
-499 IIIVP
+499 IIVVP
-504 DDIVDDNYIVYNSII
+504 DSVVDNNFKAYNSII
-519 GNYYTDSLDEQR
+519 GNYKTEALDEQR
-531 EIQEQIKNLV
+531 NIENTIKNLIK
-541 NNPISLEYNLPS
+541 NPLSEQYNLPTV
-553 INSKVDISEASIGTG
+553 NSRLDISEASIGLG

-605 NMLRKLGAD
+605 MMLRKLGAD

-631 FPLLIAIIH
+631 FPLLVAIIH
-640 SIFGITFCSYIIE
+640 SIFGITFCSYIIS

-663 IIMTAIFIVVFY
+663 IIMTAIFIVVIY

-684 SSKNIIKENRN
+684 CSKNIIKEK
-695 AREY
+695 

>member
-1 MTTIKLSFRNIKKS
+1 
-15 FKDYAI
+15 
-21 YFFTLILGVAIFY
+21 
-34 VFNSIESQTVLL
+34 
-46 DVTNSTH
+46 
-53 KVIDLMTNMLSGA
+53 
-66 SVFVA
+66 
-71 FILGFLI
+71 
-78 IYASRFLIKRRNKE
+78 
-92 FGIYMLLGMSKR
+92 
-104 KISMILFFETILIGI
+104 
-119 ISLAVGLGLGV
+119 
-130 LLSQLMSMLVANMFE
+130 MSMLVANMFE

-289 NSTVFSMTIISLMLF
+289 NTTVFSMTIISLMLF

-403 NTYTSLIPYNVPYN
+403 NTYTSLIPYN

-553 INSKVDISEASIGTG
+553 INSKVDISEASIGIG

>member
-46 DVTNSTH
+46 DITESTYDI
-53 KVIDLMTNMLSGA
+53 IDTLSNMLSGA

-78 IYASRFLIKRRNKE
+78 IYASRFLMKRRNKE

-130 LLSQLMSMLVANMFE
+130 ALSQLMSMLVANMFE
-145 ADMTKYEFIFS
+145 ADMTRYEFIFS
-156 SQACIKT
+156 SDACIKT
-163 IIYFGIM
+163 LIYFGIM
-170 YVIVMLF
+170 YVIVMVF
-177 NTVNIGKCKLID
+177 NVINVGKCKLID
-189 LIQTNKKSEK
+189 LIQTSKKSET

-212 IISAIALGYAY
+212 ILSAIALGYAY
-223 YMVTGGINETI
+223 YLVTGGVNETVQTPDGII
-234 KPPEDIFKPIVIGAV
+234 KPIIIGAV
-249 STFFIFWSLSGLIL
+249 ATFFLFWSLSGLML
-263 KIVTS
+263 KIVMN
-268 MKNLYVKGLN
+268 MKNLYTKGLN
-278 TFTFRQLSSKI
+278 TFTLRQVSSKI
-289 NSTVFSMTIISLMLF
+289 NTTVFSMTIICLMLF

-317 NSMTANLDELA
+317 NSMTENLNALA
-328 PADIQLEKRVLNE
+328 PADIQLSISVKDES
-341 DWLDQGYNEEQIK
+341 WLDQGYNEAQIE
-354 NSKLSIREILE
+354 NSKLGVRKTLE
-365 KFDFNIDSYLEESV
+365 AFGLNIEDYLQESV
-379 EYNLYQTEELT
+379 EYNSYRMDDLT
-390 FGDTLGDNWETIK
+390 FGDSLGDSLEYIK
-403 NTYTSLIPYNVPYN
+403 NNTTSMIPYNMQEE
-417 VADDIMTIS
+417 IMTIS
-426 DYNKVAKFYGNEEY
+426 DYNKVARFYGNEEY
-440 TINEDEYI
+440 TLADDEYI
-448 IVADY
+448 IIADY
-453 DSMIEIRNVAL
+453 DAMIAIRNVAL
-464 KDNQEITV
+464 ENEQELTI
-472 FGHTLKPKYNECQ
+472 FGHTLKPKYQECK

-504 DDIVDDNYIVYNSII
+504 DDVVSEEERSYNSII

-531 EIQEQIKNLV
+531 KIQEQIKSLV
-541 NNPISLEYNLPS
+541 KNPLSVEYSLPNV
-553 INSKVDISEASIGTG
+553 NSKVDISEASIGLG

-605 NMLRKLGAD
+605 AMLRKLGAD

-631 FPLLIAIIH
+631 FPLLVAIIH
-640 SIFGITFCSYIIE
+640 SIFGITFCSYVIS

-663 IIMTAIFIVVFY
+663 IIVTAIFIVVIY
-675 GGYFLITYL
+675 GGYFLITYF
-684 SSKNIIKENRN
+684 SSKNIIKER
-695 AREY
+695 

>member
-46 DVTNSTH
+46 DITESTYDI
-53 KVIDLMTNMLSGA
+53 IDTLSNMLSGA

-78 IYASRFLIKRRNKE
+78 IYASRFLMKRRNKE

-130 LLSQLMSMLVANMFE
+130 ALSQLMSMLVANMFE
-145 ADMTKYEFIFS
+145 ADMIRYEFIFS
-156 SQACIKT
+156 SDACIKT
-163 IIYFGIM
+163 LIYFGIM

-177 NTVNIGKCKLID
+177 NVINVGKCKLID
-189 LIQTNKKSEK
+189 LIQTSKKSET

-212 IISAIALGYAY
+212 IISVIALGYAY
-223 YMVTGGINETI
+223 YLVTGGVNETVQTPDGII
-234 KPPEDIFKPIVIGAV
+234 KPIIIGAV
-249 STFFIFWSLSGLIL
+249 ATFFLFWSLSGLML
-263 KIVTS
+263 KIVMN

-278 TFTFRQLSSKI
+278 TFTLRQVSSKI
-289 NSTVFSMTIISLMLF
+289 NTTVFSMTIICLMLF

-317 NSMTANLDELA
+317 NSMTENLNALA
-328 PADIQLEKRVLNE
+328 PADIQLSISVKDES
-341 DWLDQGYNEEQIK
+341 WLDQGYNEAQIE
-354 NSKLSIREILE
+354 NSKLGVRKTLE
-365 KFDFNIDSYLEESV
+365 AFGLNIEDYLQESV
-379 EYNLYQTEELT
+379 EYNSYRMDGLT
-390 FGDTLGDNWETIK
+390 FGDSLGDSLEYIK
-403 NTYTSLIPYNVPYN
+403 NNSTSMIPYNMPEE
-417 VADDIMTIS
+417 IMTIS
-426 DYNKVAKFYGNEEY
+426 DYNKVARFYGNEEY
-440 TINEDEYI
+440 TLENNEYMI
-448 IVADY
+448 IADY
-453 DSMIEIRNVAL
+453 DAMIAIRNVAL
-464 KDNQEITV
+464 ANNQELTI
-472 FGHTLKPKYNECQ
+472 FGHTLKPKYQECQ

-504 DDIVDDNYIVYNSII
+504 DNVVSEEECSYNSII

-531 EIQEQIKNLV
+531 EIQDKIKTMIQ
-541 NNPISLEYNLPS
+541 NPLSAEYSLPNV
-553 INSKVDISEASIGTG
+553 NSKVDISEASIGLG

-605 NMLRKLGAD
+605 AMLRKLGAD

-631 FPLLIAIIH
+631 FPLLVAIIH
-640 SIFGITFCSYIIE
+640 SIFGITFCSYVIS

-663 IIMTAIFIVVFY
+663 IIVTAIFIVVIY
-675 GGYFLITYL
+675 GGYFLITYF
-684 SSKNIIKENRN
+684 SSKNIIKER
-695 AREY
+695 

>member
-46 DVTNSTH
+46 DITESTYDI
-53 KVIDLMTNMLSGA
+53 IDTLSNMLSGA

-78 IYASRFLIKRRNKE
+78 IYASRFLMKRRNKE

-130 LLSQLMSMLVANMFE
+130 ALSQLMSMLVANMFE
-145 ADMTKYEFIFS
+145 ADMTRYEFIFS
-156 SQACIKT
+156 SNACIKT
-163 IIYFGIM
+163 LIYFGIM

-177 NTVNIGKCKLID
+177 NVINVGKCKLID
-189 LIQTNKKSEK
+189 LIQTSKKSET

-212 IISAIALGYAY
+212 ILSAIALGYAY
-223 YMVTGGINETI
+223 YLVTGGVNETVQTPDGII
-234 KPPEDIFKPIVIGAV
+234 KPIIIGAV
-249 STFFIFWSLSGLIL
+249 ATFFLFWSLSGLML
-263 KIVTS
+263 KIVMG
-268 MKNLYVKGLN
+268 MKSLYVKGLN
-278 TFTFRQLSSKI
+278 TFTLRQVSSKI
-289 NSTVFSMTIISLMLF
+289 NTTVFSMTIICLMLF

-317 NSMTANLDELA
+317 NSMTENLNALA
-328 PADIQLEKRVLNE
+328 PADIQLSISVKDES
-341 DWLDQGYNEEQIK
+341 WLDQGYNEAQIE
-354 NSKLSIREILE
+354 NSKLGVRKTLE
-365 KFDFNIDSYLEESV
+365 AFGLNIEDYLQESV
-379 EYNLYQTEELT
+379 EYNSYRMDGLT
-390 FGDTLGDNWETIK
+390 FGDSLGDSLEYIK
-403 NTYTSLIPYNVPYN
+403 NNSTSMIPYNMPEE
-417 VADDIMTIS
+417 IMTIS
-426 DYNKVAKFYGNEEY
+426 DYNKVARFYGNEEY
-440 TINEDEYI
+440 TLENNEYMI
-448 IVADY
+448 IADY
-453 DSMIEIRNVAL
+453 DAMIAIRNVAL
-464 KDNQEITV
+464 ANNQELTI
-472 FGHTLKPKYNECQ
+472 FGHTLKPKYQECQ

-504 DDIVDDNYIVYNSII
+504 DNVVSEEECSYNSII
-519 GNYYTDSLDEQR
+519 GNYYTDSLEEQR
-531 EIQEQIKNLV
+531 EIQEQIKSLV
-541 NNPISLEYNLPS
+541 KNPLSAEYSLPNV
-553 INSKVDISEASIGTG
+553 NSKVDISEASIGLG

-582 LIASVA
+582 LIASVT

-605 NMLRKLGAD
+605 AMLRKLGAD

-631 FPLLIAIIH
+631 FPLLVAIIH
-640 SIFGITFCSYIIE
+640 SIFGITFCSYVIS

-663 IIMTAIFIVVFY
+663 IIVTAIFIVVIY
-675 GGYFLITYL
+675 GGYFLITYF
-684 SSKNIIKENRN
+684 SSKNIIKER
-695 AREY
+695 